1 MNKTVALKCFFTV
14 FFIVG
19 IVGIVSAD
27 TKTLT
32 CDDGTRVQ
40 VTYLGSV
47 VSATNTT
54 PNEVDLYINVIF
66 KDGTRSNNV
75 RIRLS
80 AAPTKTTGTGKN
92 QKTEVIGTGSG
103 RRDFGKEIDYIE
115 EC

>member
-1 MNKTVALKCFFTV
+1 MNKTMAIKGFFAV
-14 FFIVG
+14 IFIVG
-19 IVGIVSAD
+19 IISVVSAD
-27 TKTLT
+27 TRTLT

-40 VTYLGSV
+40 VTYSGSA

-54 PNEVDLYINVIF
+54 PNDLDLYINVIF

-75 RIRLS
+75 RIHLS

-92 QKTEVIGTGSG
+92 QKTEVVGTGSG
-103 RRDFGKEIDYIE
+103 YRDFGKEIDFIE